1 MKKQNIEWMRPS
13 KAGLWA
19 FIAGVFGIALVS
31 NAVFLTLISESEN
44 NVLRTIAAILSIGV
58 VIGSGSAVA
67 NWFNIHDGALN
78 VIGNDLIEYF
88 SWSYC
93 DKYPDIC
100 DRLKFAIKFNRNVI
114 FLNFTLTSLYNGIPV
129 DVFESGNILSMKKAK
144 ALLDELKAKDLVKHE
159 VICYNKYLEKVID
172 KNL

>member
-1 MKKQNIEWMRPS
+1 MKKQNIEWLKPS
-13 KAGLWA
+13 KTGLWA
-19 FIAGVFGIALVS
+19 FIGGVFGIALVS
-31 NAVFLTLISESEN
+31 NAVLITIASSSEN

-58 VIGSGSAVA
+58 VIGGGSAVA
-67 NWFNIHDGALN
+67 NWFNTHDGKLN

-88 SWSYC
+88 SWSYA

-100 DRLKFAIKFNRNVI
+100 DRLKFAIKFNRNVL
-114 FLNFTLTSLYNGIPV
+114 FLNFTLTTLYNGIPV

-159 VICYNKYLEKVID
+159 AICYNKYLEKVID